1 MLNSSSVPLHFFLLV
16 KDANHMN
23 VLSYLVSTYF
33 GSTQMP
39 KIDDDVPSKLYF
51 YVQKENSAEFD
62 GSLTLG
68 TVLKKGGKVSYQNVL
83 GELSIFKYCVGPI
96 LHTISKQPRLKLWN
110 PNINSRKW
118 RIGFSICKHFMRHC
132 FTSSKNKYTYFYFRI
147 GLWNAQNVSL
157 FYLTLI
163 FETKIFDSPI
173 HAKVEFK
180 VTFVLFLLQ

>member
-1 MLNSSSVPLHFFLLV
+1 MMFQASSIFMYKKKIQQNLMVLLHL
-16 KDANHMN
+16 A
-23 VLSYLVSTYF
+23 
-33 GSTQMP
+33 QC
-39 KIDDDVPSKLYF
+39 
-51 YVQKENSAEFD
+51 
-62 GSLTLG
+62 
-68 TVLKKGGKVSYQNVL
+68 LKRGKVSYQNVL

-132 FTSSKNKYTYFYFRI
+132 FTSSKYKYTYFYFRI